1 MGIAPLPWEH
11 RCQPDG
17 LFLTHQKVV
26 KVPHTS
32 SVMTCYRCQGRGFT
46 RCFNCAGQGMIVCV
60 SCRGYGYT
68 ERRHSRAYGNLE
80 TCEPCF
86 GEGYQRCI
94 ECRGSGC
101 LLCNTCQGHYQLK
114 FFLKLIISYINHKES
129 IVVEKSDLPDEL
141 VNDVKGTTIVEHV
154 ATSVAPL
161 KISSLSKV
169 DEASSRF
176 IEKHSNAWPSE
187 RSLKQRQR
195 VREVA
200 VTKVDYTWHGNVG
213 QFWICGE
220 DRRVYFPGYPKKR
233 CDCACLG
240 LPCSLL

>member
-86 GEGYQRCI
+86 GEGYQ
-94 ECRGSGC
+94 S
-101 LLCNTCQGHYQLK
+101 
-114 FFLKLIISYINHKES
+114 INHKES